1 MVVDTASVVGAAFPD
16 PTSVVDAIVDLSS
29 DTTIDPNSDTTIDA
43 TMYFAR
49 I

>member
-1 MVVDTASVVGAAFPD
+1 MIIDTASIIGAAIPD

-29 DTTIDPNSDTTIDA
+29 DTTIDPTSDTTIDA

>member
-1 MVVDTASVVGAAFPD
+1 MVVDTASVVGAAIPD

-29 DTTIDPNSDTTIDA
+29 DPTIDPTSDTTIEA
-43 TMYFAR
+43 TMDFAK